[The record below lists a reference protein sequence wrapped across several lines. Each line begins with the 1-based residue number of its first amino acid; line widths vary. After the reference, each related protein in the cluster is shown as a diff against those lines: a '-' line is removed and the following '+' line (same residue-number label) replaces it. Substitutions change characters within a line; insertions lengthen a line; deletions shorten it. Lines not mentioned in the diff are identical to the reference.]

1 MIKLSMIEVHPLKAF
16 TDNYIWALV
25 SKESIY
31 VVDPGDP
38 NPVIDFIENNNFNLE
53 GIFNY
58 SSPF

>member
-38 NPVIDFIENNNFNLE
+38 NPVINFIENLSL
-53 GIFNY
+53 IHI
-58 SSPF
+58 